1 MCFFRGWTAIINDNL
16 ISRALLCGVLALTV
30 GNMICGV
37 VLSFVFDLFVA
48 KSTHDMGTL
57 ALIGGLVGAVAGLIV
72 GMVLSN
78 ALDSAVA
85 MVFVCFAEDP
95 LALQVCENC
104 MLFVSF
110 LCWLFLL
117 PGVNC
122 S

>member
-1 MCFFRGWTAIINDNL
+1 M
-16 ISRALLCGVLALTV
+16 LALTV

-72 GMVLSN
+72 GVVLSN

-95 LALQVCENC
+95 LALQVYAF
-104 MLFVSF
+104 LFTVFHSF
-110 LCWLFLL
+110 ACLMCLAPCRFITF
-117 PGVNC
+117 NNAI
-122 S
+122 